1 METIFAPATPP
12 GRSGV
17 AVLRVSGKEAG
28 RVFDLFSLPCPA
40 PRLATLVKLKDPA
53 SGEMI
58 DQALLLWFPAP
69 ASFTGEDV
77 VELHLHGSRAVMGE
91 MLRLLSA
98 QKGFRLAEPG
108 EFSRRAFMNNK
119 MDLTAAEGI
128 ADLIDAETQAQ
139 RKQALRQMSGT
150 LAQACETLRSHII
163 EVRAHLEAYLDFPDE
178 EIPHEVA
185 EQLDEEILGI
195 ETHISRMLGDN
206 RIGEKI
212 REGFYVVLLGIP
224 NAGKS
229 TLMNLLAKRDVV
241 IVSEEAGTTRDIIEV
256 HLDIGGALVTLA
268 DMAGI
273 RQTTA
278 AVEAEGIAR
287 ALTRATQADLRLLVL
302 DVSAP
307 RSEQTAILAHKQPD
321 DVVILHKSDL
331 ATPYMDEYV
340 GLTDALLV
348 SSQTGEGVENL
359 ISVLKQR
366 IDERLSGGQDAV
378 ITRERHRVAFEKARD
393 HLAASRNATALEIK
407 GEELRV
413 ASHALST
420 VIGVVQV
427 EDILDVVFSSF
438 CIGK

>member
-17 AVLRVSGKEAG
+17 AVLRISGKEAG
-28 RVFDLFSLPCPA
+28 QVFDLFALPHPL
-40 PRLATLVKLKDPA
+40 PRMATLACLKDPM

-58 DQALLLWFPAP
+58 DQALLFWFPAP
-69 ASFTGEDV
+69 SSFTGEDV

-91 MLRLLSA
+91 MLRLLSK
-98 QKGFRLAEPG
+98 QEGFRLAEPG

-150 LAQACETLRSHII
+150 LAQACEALRTHII

-178 EIPHEVA
+178 EIPREVA
-185 EQLDEEILGI
+185 TRLDDEVLGI
-195 ETHISRMLGDN
+195 ETLITRMLGDN

-241 IVSEEAGTTRDIIEV
+241 IVSPEAGTTRDIIEV
-256 HLDIGGALVTLA
+256 HLEIGGALVTLA

-278 AVEAEGIAR
+278 TIEAEGITR
-287 ALTRATQADLRLLVL
+287 ALIRAVQADLRLLVL

-307 RSEQTAILAHKQPD
+307 RSEQAAILSHEQPD

-331 ATPYMDEYV
+331 TTPHMGEY
-340 GLTDALLV
+340 LELADALPV

-378 ITRERHRVAFEKARD
+378 ITRERHRVAFERARE
-393 HLAASRNATALEIK
+393 HLAASRRATALEIK
-407 GEELRV
+407 GEELRL
-413 ASHALST
+413 ASYALST